1 MDDAIGVFEC
11 REGLGEGLR
20 GHDRD
25 PGAGAEQK
33 RGLACG
39 GIAAAD
45 HEAVLAAQIEK
56 NR

>member
-25 PGAGAEQK
+25 PGPGAEQK